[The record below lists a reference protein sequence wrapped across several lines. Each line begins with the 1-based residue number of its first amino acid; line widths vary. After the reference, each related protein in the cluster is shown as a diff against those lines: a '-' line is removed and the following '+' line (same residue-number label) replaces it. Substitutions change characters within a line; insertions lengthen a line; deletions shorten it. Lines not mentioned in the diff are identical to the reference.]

1 MEHVIARH
9 MLPVKPRISY
19 FLSHDE
25 TVVCDMVTQTIA
37 KPDEIRAHNSGDINR
52 RVLKK
57 TFPFQIGVRGINGK
71 PCYALIAIVRT
82 TNNDLITA
90 YPTMKWL
97 YFWA

>member
-9 MLPVKPRISY
+9 MLPVKPRKSY

-25 TVVCDMVTQTIA
+25 TAVCDMVAQTIA

-57 TFPFQIGVRGINGK
+57 TFPFQIGVLGNNGK

-82 TNNDLITA
+82 RNNDLITA
-90 YPTMKWL
+90 YPTMK
-97 YFWA
+97 

>member
-1 MEHVIARH
+1 MEHVIAHH
-9 MLPVKPRISY
+9 MLPVKPRNSY

-25 TVVCDMVTQTIA
+25 TVVCDVVTQTIA

-57 TFPFQIGVRGINGK
+57 TFPFQIGVYGINGK

-90 YPTMKWL
+90 YPTMK
-97 YFWA
+97 